1 MIEKSKA
8 VIEDGK
14 KKMQDAVDYL
24 DEELRTYR
32 AGKANPAVFSSVL
45 VNYYGN
51 MTPIPQV
58 ASVTVPDAKTMM
70 IQPWERNMIAPIEKA
85 IMDAN
90 LGFTPQNNGE
100 TIRINIPALTEER
113 RRELVKKSKASG
125 ETAKVSIRN
134 VRRDAIN
141 VLKKLQKDGLPEDA
155 EKDCEDTLQ
164 KETDAF
170 IKKVDDLLLAKEKE
184 IMTV

>member
-8 VIEDGK
+8 VIEDSK

-70 IQPWERNMIAPIEKA
+70 IQPWERKIGRASC
-85 IMDAN
+85 
-90 LGFTPQNNGE
+90 
-100 TIRINIPALTEER
+100 RER
-113 RRELVKKSKASG
+113 V
-125 ETAKVSIRN
+125 
-134 VRRDAIN
+134 
-141 VLKKLQKDGLPEDA
+141 
-155 EKDCEDTLQ
+155 
-164 KETDAF
+164 
-170 IKKVDDLLLAKEKE
+170 
-184 IMTV
+184 